1 MNSKNV
7 IAYIGI
13 ALALIGGYLWMINY
27 ISIALILWGITFL
40 IIFRLKKLNKNK
52 LKNVGVKQ
60 RYKHRPNESK
70 EKDSQDL

>member
-52 LKNVGVKQ
+52 FKNVGVKQ
-60 RYKHRPNESK
+60 RNKHRPNESK
-70 EKDSQDL
+70 EKDSQDR